1 MAVGADCG
9 ASTVLEESRVART
22 VGSLVPG
29 ACRVENSKFEIRN
42 PCRPSEFRIRTRHI
56 AGRSRKLVR
65 YSGW

>member
-29 ACRVENSKFEIRN
+29 ACRVENSKFE
-42 PCRPSEFRIRTRHI
+42 FRI
-56 AGRSRKLVR
+56 VR
-65 YSGW
+65 LRLPKVVV